1 MTIQWRLWLLTLCA
15 LLGGAVQAREEI
27 LPISNGR
34 TLTVNVPDGF
44 SYNTGANAQGE
55 FGFVLID
62 YKAGVKMQVMLHADE
77 EGVLQEA
84 RARRERLHEEFKGY
98 VDQSLQG
105 GMQFEELTPTVG
117 KMTTCLFTDKV
128 LIGKP
133 PSEYPEGEYLHLTVA
148 VKAWPGFVATVMIFS
163 NDLKAPQHLA
173 AMKVLNESVHEKP
186 VPLL

>member
-1 MTIQWRLWLLTLCA
+1 MKIQWRLWLLALCA
-15 LLGGAVQAREEI
+15 LVAAQAREEI

-44 SYNTGANAQGE
+44 SYNTGANGQGE

-62 YKAGVKMQVMLHADE
+62 HKAGVKMQVMLHADE
-77 EGVLQEA
+77 EGLFMEA
-84 RARRERLHEEFKGY
+84 RDRRERLYNEFKGY
-98 VDQSLQG
+98 VEQSREG
-105 GMQFEELTPTVG
+105 GMQFEELTAKTG

-133 PSEYPEGEYLHLTVA
+133 VSEYPEGEYLYLTVA
-148 VKAWPGFVATVMIFS
+148 VKAWPGFVATVMLFS

-173 AMKVLNESVHEKP
+173 ATRVLTESIHEKP